1 MKKVILIKYGEIAL
15 KGKNR
20 HQFESSMMTNIRL
33 ATGVNAMAVEKQ
45 RGRFYLHL
53 SKEKQVPHYSEALK
67 WVFGIVGF
75 AVADRLA
82 LRTNLE
88 AVEKAI
94 LQRIETLGSKSL
106 SFRIDARR
114 ASKLFPLDSM
124 EINKKIG
131 TVLLSHFPHWKVNL
145 NNPELSIFIEVRDEG
160 IFVYSSDD
168 YGKGYGGL
176 PVGMG
181 GRGLLL
187 LSGGI
192 DSPVAGWTLLKR
204 GMAIDALY
212 FHSFPYTGEKAK
224 EKVIDLTRILTRWKL
239 RTIHLYVPYFTHVQ
253 ETINKNC
260 PESTWT
266 ILHRR
271 FMMRIATKVA
281 KSSYHALI
289 TGENLGQ
296 VASQTIQ
303 NISIINKAT
312 DLPILR
318 PLISFDKQEIIKMAE
333 QIGTFRISSRP
344 YQDCCTLFAPK
355 NPETKAKEGEILKAE
370 ETLPFDALISEA
382 LEKMEIIRMNPRD
395 DEQRENGGVNNNK
408 FFL

>member
-20 HQFESSMMTNIRL
+20 YQFELSMIKNIRL
-33 ATGVNAMAVEKQ
+33 ATGEHSIAVEKK

-53 SKEKQVPHYSEALK
+53 SEEKQVAYYSKALK
-67 WVFGIVGF
+67 RVFGIVGF
-75 AVADRLA
+75 SVANRLT
-82 LRTNLE
+82 LHTNLKT
-88 AVEKAI
+88 VEKAV
-94 LQRIETLGSKSL
+94 LQRIETLGSNSL
-106 SFRIDARR
+106 SFRIDTRR

-131 TVLLSHFPHWKVNL
+131 AVVLSRFPHWKVNL
-145 NNPELSIFIEVRDEG
+145 NNPDFSIFIEVRDEG
-160 IFVYSSDD
+160 IFIYSSED
-168 YGKGYGGL
+168 YRKGPGGL

-181 GRGLLL
+181 GGGLLL

-239 RTIHLYVPYFTHVQ
+239 RAIHLYIPYFTHVQ

-260 PESTWT
+260 PKSMWT

-271 FMMRIATKVA
+271 FMMRIAAKIA

-303 NISIINKAT
+303 NISVINRVT
-312 DLPILR
+312 DLTILR
-318 PLISFDKQEIIKMAE
+318 PLISFDKQEIIKIA
-333 QIGTFRISSRP
+333 QKIGTFHISSRP
-344 YQDCCTLFAPK
+344 YQDCCTLFTSK
-355 NPETKAKEGEILKAE
+355 NPETKAKEEEILKAE
-370 ETLPFDALISEA
+370 EKLPFDALISET
-382 LEKMEIIRMNPRD
+382 LEKMKIIRINSRD
-395 DEQRENGGVNNNK
+395 DEQREK
-408 FFL
+408 E

>member
-15 KGKNR
+15 KGRNR
-20 HQFESSMMTNIRL
+20 HQFESSMVENIRL
-33 ATGVNAMAVEKQ
+33 ATGANAMAVEKQ

-53 SKEKQVPHYSEALK
+53 SEEKQVPHYSEALQR
-67 WVFGIVGF
+67 VFGIVGF

-82 LRTNLE
+82 LHADLE
-88 AVEKAI
+88 AVERVI
-94 LQRIETLGSKSL
+94 LQRIKTLESRSL
-106 SFRIDARR
+106 SFRIDTRR

-124 EINKKIG
+124 EISKKIG
-131 TVLLSHFPHWKVNL
+131 TMVLSHFPHWKVNL
-145 NNPELSIFIEVRDEG
+145 NNPDFSIFIEVRDEG
-160 IFVYSSDD
+160 IFIYSSDD
-168 YGKGYGGL
+168 CGKGPGGL
-176 PVGMG
+176 PVGVG

-192 DSPVAGWTLLKR
+192 DSPMAGWTLLKR

-224 EKVIDLTRILTRWKL
+224 EKVVDLTRILTRWKL
-239 RTIHLYVPYFTHVQ
+239 RAIHLYIPYFTHLQ

-260 PESTWT
+260 PESAWT

-271 FMMRIATKVA
+271 FMMRIAEKVA

-303 NISIINKAT
+303 NISVINKVT

-318 PLISFDKQEIIKMAE
+318 PLISFDKQEIVKMAQ

-344 YQDCCTLFAPK
+344 YQDCCTLFSPK

-370 ETLPFDALISEA
+370 EKLPFDLLISET
-382 LEKMEIIRMNPRD
+382 LEKMEIIRINPAR
-395 DEQRENGGVNNNK
+395 
-408 FFL
+408 

>member
-20 HQFESSMMTNIRL
+20 YQFELLMMENIRL
-33 ATGVNAMAVEKQ
+33 AIGENAIAVEKQ

-53 SKEKQVPHYSEALK
+53 TEKKQVPHYSKALK
-67 WVFGIVGF
+67 RVFGIVGF

-82 LRTNLE
+82 LHTNLE
-88 AVEKAI
+88 AVKKAV
-94 LQRIETLGSKSL
+94 LQRIEILGLNSL

-114 ASKLFPLDSM
+114 ALKLFPLDSM

-131 TVLLSHFPHWKVNL
+131 AVVLSRFSHWKVNL
-145 NNPELSIFIEVRDEG
+145 NNPDLLIFIEVRNEG
-160 IFVYSSDD
+160 IFVYSSED
-168 YGKGYGGL
+168 YEKGPGGL
-176 PVGMG
+176 PVGVG
-181 GRGLLL
+181 GNGLLL

-192 DSPVAGWTLLKR
+192 DSPVAGWRLLKR
-204 GMAIDALY
+204 GMAIDTLY

-239 RTIHLYVPYFTHVQ
+239 RSIHLYIPYFTHIQ

-260 PESTWT
+260 PESMWT

-271 FMMRIATKVA
+271 FMMRVATKVA

-303 NISIINKAT
+303 NISVINRVT
-312 DLPILR
+312 NLPVLR
-318 PLISFDKQEIIKMAE
+318 PLISFDKQEIIKMAQ

-355 NPETKAKEGEILKAE
+355 NPVTKAEEGEILKAE
-370 ETLPFDALISEA
+370 EKLPLDALISET
-382 LEKMEIIRMNPRD
+382 LEKMKTIRINPRD
-395 DEQRENGGVNNNK
+395 DK
-408 FFL
+408 

>member
-15 KGKNR
+15 KGRNR
-20 HQFESSMMTNIRL
+20 HQFESLIVENIRL
-33 ATGVNAMAVEKQ
+33 ATGENTIAVEKQ

-53 SKEKQVPHYSEALK
+53 TEEKQDFHYSKALK
-67 WVFGIVGF
+67 RVFGIVGF
-75 AVADRLA
+75 AVADRLT
-82 LRTNLE
+82 LHTNLE
-88 AVEKAI
+88 AVEKAV
-94 LQRIETLGSKSL
+94 LQRIEILGLNSL
-106 SFRIDARR
+106 SFRVDARR

-131 TVLLSHFPHWKVNL
+131 AIVLSRFPHWKINL
-145 NNPELSIFIEVRDEG
+145 NNPELSLFIEVRDEG
-160 IFVYSSDD
+160 IFIYSSED
-168 YGKGYGGL
+168 YGKGPGGL
-176 PVGMG
+176 PVGVG
-181 GRGLLL
+181 GGGLLL

-204 GMAIDALY
+204 GMAIDAIY

-224 EKVIDLTRILTRWKL
+224 EKVIDLAQILTRWKL
-239 RTIHLYVPYFTHVQ
+239 RAIHLYVPYFTHVQ

-271 FMMRIATKVA
+271 FMMRVAEKVA

-303 NISIINKAT
+303 NISIINKVT

-318 PLISFDKQEIIKMAE
+318 PLISFDKQEIIKIA
-333 QIGTFRISSRP
+333 QKIGTFRISNRP

-355 NPETKAKEGEILKAE
+355 NPETKAKEREILKIE
-370 ETLPFDALISEA
+370 EKLPSDALISET
-382 LEKMEIIRMNPRD
+382 LKKMRIIRID
-395 DEQRENGGVNNNK
+395 Q
-408 FFL
+408 